1 MEKKLLALP
10 TNILISSYAFFR
22 SMLAS
27 PNSTGM
33 ICPSSKYL
41 CEALAE
47 HIPQDIIKLTQ
58 QQTLNSGTEE
68 KQAYI
73 VEFGA
78 GTGNVTRALL
88 EKNIPPSRLL
98 VFEYSKSFADYLKK
112 SFPGI
117 RVIQDDA
124 ANLPQY
130 LPHNAY
136 AACIVSSI
144 PFVSLPKNVSLNI
157 IGTMKN
163 VIEDRLIIQYTY
175 ALTKKTILEE
185 NGFVIQKRHII
196 WKNVPP
202 ACIHLYRQAQN

>member
-1 MEKKLLALP
+1 MKEKLLALP
-10 TNILISSYAFFR
+10 TNILLSSYAFVC
-22 SMLAS
+22 SILTN

-47 HIPQDIIKLTQ
+47 NIPPDIIKLMQ
-58 QQTLNSGTEE
+58 EQTLNGSTDE

-112 SFPGI
+112 TFPGI

-124 ANLPQY
+124 ANLPKY

-136 AACIVSSI
+136 AVCIVSSI
-144 PFVSLPKNVSLNI
+144 PFVSLPQNVSLNI
-157 IGTMKN
+157 INTMKN
-163 VIEDRLIIQYTY
+163 VIEDRPVIQYTY
-175 ALTKKTILEE
+175 ALTKKTILEK
-185 NGFVIQKRHII
+185 NGFIIRKRQII

-202 ACIHLYRQAQN
+202 ACIQLYRQAQN